1 MPAGSG
7 PNVNQT
13 QPGALAA
20 DTAEHVICTIPPQNW
35 NGNPLGMLVSFS
47 AYMTGLGAGTV
58 TFRIRQGNAITGT
71 QVGVSVVLTVANAG
85 TYVPAAEFQDLSA
98 FAVGPQ
104 PASLSPA
111 GTPGGQ
117 YVLTYQQSVAS
128 IASIGNAILELETV
142 APLI

>member
-20 DTAEHVICTIPPQNW
+20 DTNEHVIATMPAQNW
-35 NGNPLGMLVSFS
+35 NAGALGNLVSF
-47 AYMTGLGAGTV
+47 ACYMTGLGAGTV

-71 QVGVSVVLTVANAG
+71 LVGVAVVLTVASG
-85 TYVPAAEFQDLSA
+85 GQYTPSGEFQDASA
-98 FAVGPQ
+98 FAIGPQ
-104 PASLSPA
+104 PPALSPP
-111 GTPGGQ
+111 GTAGGQ

-128 IASIGNAILELETV
+128 IANIANALLELETI
-142 APLI
+142 APLL

>member
-20 DTAEHVICTIPPQNW
+20 DTAEHVICTMPPQSW
-35 NGNPLGMLVSFS
+35 NGNPLGMLVSF
-47 AYMTGLGAGTV
+47 AAVMAGLGAGTV
-58 TFRIRQGNAITGT
+58 TFRIRQGTTIAGAL
-71 QVGVSVVLTVANAG
+71 VGVTVPVVVANAG
-85 TYVPAAEFQDLSA
+85 TYDPAAVFQDTSA
-98 FAVGPQ
+98 FAIGPQ
-104 PASLSPA
+104 PAALSPS

-128 IASIGNAILELETV
+128 IASISNALLELETV
-142 APLI
+142 APLL